1 MIDAL
6 RQALRQWR
14 LERRRR
20 KAVADIHN
28 ERLEFEEMVRRCEFV
43 GAAHGNAAEDV
54 RRRLETLEGQAA
66 KATASELEGLVDEAE
81 ALGEERAYF
90 CPVAE
95 IETEG
100 LFAIEVIEEWGVTV
114 KGLHES
120 ILPKLRDSD
129 LTVARGALRALYEE
143 FDSWSRYVDDYNKTM
158 QRSAW
163 VLLVATAVLLLLGIL
178 TLSFPR
184 TVVIGLLA
192 AGAAG
197 GCVSVI
203 AKMPPLSLSGEFETY
218 RRRILSRIGT
228 GAVASLIGCALLGW
242 GLLPIAIQKK
252 TFADVVAAC
261 ATPQGGSCT
270 GLEILTLIGVPL
282 LFGFTERAL
291 TSFEERILVNPVR
304 P

>member
-1 MIDAL
+1 MFD
-6 RQALRQWR
+6 ALRQWR
-14 LERRRR
+14 LERRRQ
-20 KAVADIHN
+20 KAVADIRT
-28 ERLEFEEMVRRCEFV
+28 ERLEFEEMARRCEFA
-43 GAAHGNAAEDV
+43 GAAAGSAAEDIL
-54 RRRLETLEGQAA
+54 RRLETLDGQAT
-66 KATASELEGLVDEAE
+66 KATASELDGLVDEAE
-81 ALGEERAYF
+81 ALGEQRAYF

-100 LFAIEVIEEWGVTV
+100 LFAIEVIEEWGVRV
-114 KGLHES
+114 KGLRES
-120 ILPKLRDSD
+120 ILPKLRDPD
-129 LTVARGALRALYEE
+129 LTVARGALRAVYEE
-143 FDSWSRYVDDYNKTM
+143 FDSWSRYVDAYNETM
-158 QRSAW
+158 QHSAW
-163 VLLVATAVLLLLGIL
+163 VLLGATAVLLLLGIL

-203 AKMPPLSLSGEFETY
+203 AKMPSLSLSGEFETY

-228 GAVASLIGCALLGW
+228 GAAASLIGCGFLGW

-252 TFADVVAAC
+252 TFADIVGAC

-270 GLEILTLIGVPL
+270 GLEILILMGVPL

-291 TSFEERILVNPVR
+291 TPFEERILVNPLR